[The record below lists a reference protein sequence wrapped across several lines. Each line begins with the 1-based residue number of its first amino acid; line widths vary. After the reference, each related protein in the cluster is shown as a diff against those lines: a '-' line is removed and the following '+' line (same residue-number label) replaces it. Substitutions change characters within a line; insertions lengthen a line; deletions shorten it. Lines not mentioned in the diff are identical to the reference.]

1 MPIGMPFLI
10 YKALSRNCY
19 GPYWTQ
25 NFDPKLTEFFR
36 EHVVRNGILIG
47 ENHGGDT

>member
-1 MPIGMPFLI
+1 MIWTA

-19 GPYWTQ
+19 GPYWAR

-36 EHVVRNGILIG
+36 EQVVRNRIGIG
-47 ENHGGDT
+47 ENHRM